1 MIVLNIN
8 ERGIGIMNREGM
20 LEAVLLELGLPH
32 HIKGYAFTKQS
43 VLMIAKD
50 KSYRDNLC
58 KGLYVD
64 VAKECNTE
72 PNRVERALRH
82 AIEKVFS
89 NTDIEVLKKY
99 FGNSIDT
106 RKNRVSNKHF
116 LITLA
121 DYILGCE
128 L

>member
-1 MIVLNIN
+1 
-8 ERGIGIMNREGM
+8 MNREGF
-20 LEAVLLELGLPH
+20 LEKVLSEVGVPH
-32 HIKGYAFTKQS
+32 HIKGYTFIKQS
-43 VLMIAKD
+43 VLMIAED

-58 KGLYVD
+58 KGLYVA

-72 PNRVERALRH
+72 PNRVERATRH
-82 AIEKVFS
+82 AIEKAFS

-99 FGNSIDT
+99 FGNTIDT